1 MTGIEN
7 VFRES
12 IPLDLFSMGPISIPW
27 AHSAIGIKLFDLK
40 KKVNNIFPLPTFT
53 FQKAWKVKGK
63 NKIM

>member
-40 KKVNNIFPLPTFT
+40 KKVNNIFPPAHSQERRRSPLASSSSPL
-53 FQKAWKVKGK
+53 
-63 NKIM
+63 